1 MSNTATH
8 PRIAIIGGG
17 PGGLVLLLTLL
28 RRGVP
33 ATIYERDT
41 GFNARAHL
49 GGMLDLGWNSGQR
62 ALRENSL
69 EEVFRANSRRDAEEA
84 KICGKD
90 GVPIVHRKEEDVPDE
105 KDSRPEIDRSVLR
118 KIMLDAVPA
127 ENIKWGHA
135 LVSIRALDGGAG
147 QHELTFANG
156 FVTVADLVVGA
167 DGANSRVRPLLSPAT
182 PIYHEVT
189 GAEISL
195 SPEVAASPEMADVGA
210 AVGSGS
216 CFMGHNNKVLGLQ
229 RNGDGRI
236 RAYAWHR
243 NPDPYFPAD
252 PAEAQKALLEIYS
265 DWAPWVR
272 KFIEHCDDAAVYPR
286 ALYLL
291 PVGHRWAHK
300 AGLALIG
307 DAAHLMSPFA
317 GAGANLAM
325 VDGLELGLVLAEVVS
340 KGASAEEREKAV
352 AAWEVKM
359 LDRAEKFATYSYKHL
374 KAFINP
380 DAPATVIEVIKS
392 FMESEVRREA

>member
-1 MSNTATH
+1 MTSTSTQ

-33 ATIYERDT
+33 ATVYERDT

-49 GGMLDLGWNSGQR
+49 GGMLDLGWGSGQR
-62 ALRENSL
+62 ALRENGL
-69 EEVFRANSRRDAEEA
+69 EDVFKAHSRRNAEEA
-84 KICGKD
+84 KVCGKD
-90 GVPIVHRKEEDVPDE
+90 GVPILHRKEEDVPDE

-118 KIMLDAVPA
+118 KIMLDAVPP

-135 LVSIRALDGGAG
+135 LTSIRALDGAVG
-147 QHELTFANG
+147 QHELTFTNG

-189 GAEISL
+189 GAEISI
-195 SPEVAASPEMADVGA
+195 SPEVAASPDMADVSA

-216 CFMGHNNKVLGLQ
+216 CFMGQDNKVLGLQ

-243 NPDPYFPAD
+243 NADPYFPAD
-252 PAEAQKALLEIYS
+252 PVEVRKALLDIYS

-272 KFIEHCDDAAVYPR
+272 KFIAQCDDAAVYPR
-286 ALYLL
+286 ALYYL
-291 PVGHRWAHK
+291 PVGHRWEHK
-300 AGLALIG
+300 AGVTLVG

-325 VDGLELGLVLAEVVS
+325 LDGLELGLVLAEVIS
-340 KGASAEEREKAV
+340 KGAEVEERETAV
-352 AAWEVKM
+352 AAWEKKM
-359 LDRAEKFATYSYKHL
+359 LDKAEEFATYSFKHL
-374 KAFINP
+374 NAFVNP
-380 DAPATVIEVIKS
+380 GAPATAIEVMKA
-392 FMESEVRREA
+392 FMESEIRREA